1 MGKILLLCFVT
12 SSLFAQPDSVVL
24 QLAQSE
30 REFSKTALLKGIKS
44 AFLTFLDDQSVLF
57 RPYSVNGK
65 EHILAGPETP
75 GFLTWFPTVVEVSAS
90 GDFGYTTGPWEYR
103 KEKLT
108 DEPLSYGH
116 FVSVWKKNS
125 EGKWKVI
132 LDVGN
137 KYLKQNIREE
147 KLRINQLSQ
156 QQTNK
161 VTSANAERVGML
173 HTDSAFADV
182 AGKKGNSAAFR
193 EFASEDVRVYR
204 NGTFPTQGKK
214 NGLQLVQNEKA
225 QHYSFYA
232 GQISSS
238 GDLGFTYG
246 SAISAGSDTS
256 NYVRIWR
263 KESEWKVV
271 LDVMIPVSKP
281 K

>member
-1 MGKILLLCFVT
+1 MKTILLLCFVT
-12 SSLFAQPDSVVL
+12 SSLFAQPDSVAL

-30 REFSKTALLKGIKS
+30 REFSKTAVLKGITS
-44 AFLTFLDDQSVLF
+44 AFLTFLDDQSVMF
-57 RPYSVNGK
+57 RPHPVNGK
-65 EHILAGPETP
+65 EHTLAGPETP
-75 GFLTWFPTVVEVSAS
+75 GLLTWFPTVVEVSAS

-137 KYLKQNIREE
+137 KYLRQNKREE
-147 KLRINQLSQ
+147 KLRTKQLSQ
-156 QQTNK
+156 RQTNE
-161 VTSANAERVGML
+161 VISANAERVGML
-173 HTDSAFADV
+173 DTDNAFADV
-182 AGKKGNSAAFR
+182 AGKKGNSSAFQK
-193 EFASEDVRVYR
+193 FASEDVRVYR
-204 NGTFPTQGKK
+204 SGIFPTQGKK
-214 NGLQLVQNEKA
+214 NGLELVKNEKGLRCN
-225 QHYSFYA
+225 FYA
-232 GQISSS
+232 GQISGT

-246 SAISAGSDTS
+246 AAISTTSDTS
-256 NYVRIWR
+256 NYIRIWR
-263 KESEWKVV
+263 KENEWKVV

>member
-1 MGKILLLCFVT
+1 MGKILLLCFAA

-30 REFSKTALLKGIKS
+30 REFSKTAVLKGIKS
-44 AFLTFLDDQSVLF
+44 AFLTFLDEQSVLF

-75 GFLTWFPTVVEVSAS
+75 GLLTWFPSVVEVSAS

-116 FVSVWKKNS
+116 FVSVWKKDS

-137 KYLKQNIREE
+137 KYLKQNKREE
-147 KLRINQLSQ
+147 TLRTKNLSQ
-156 QQTNK
+156 RQTNK
-161 VTSANAERVGML
+161 VISANTERVGMFD
-173 HTDSAFADV
+173 TDSAFADV
-182 AGKKGNSAAFR
+182 ARNKGNSAAFQK
-193 EFASEDVRVYR
+193 FASEDVRLYR
-204 NGTFPTQGKK
+204 SGIFPTQGKK
-214 NGLQLVQNEKA
+214 NGLELVKNEKA
-225 QHYSFYA
+225 LRCYFYA
-232 GQISSS
+232 GQISGT

-246 SAISAGSDTS
+246 LAISATSDTS

-263 KESEWKVV
+263 KENEWKVV
-271 LDVMIPVSKP
+271 LDIMIPVSKP
-281 K
+281 R

>member
-1 MGKILLLCFVT
+1 MAKILLLCFIT
-12 SSLFAQPDSVVL
+12 SSLFAQPDSVAL

-30 REFSKTALLKGIKS
+30 REFSKTAVLKGIKS
-44 AFLTFLDDQSVLF
+44 AFLAFLDDQSVLF

-75 GFLTWFPTVVEVSAS
+75 GLLTWFPTFVEVSAS

-103 KEKLT
+103 KEKLI

-132 LDVGN
+132 LDAGN
-137 KYLKQNIREE
+137 KYLEQNKREE
-147 KLRINQLSQ
+147 TLRTKQLSQ
-156 QQTNK
+156 RQTNK
-161 VTSANAERVGML
+161 IIPANAERVGML
-173 HTDSAFADV
+173 DTDSAFADV
-182 AGKKGNSAAFR
+182 AGQKGNSAAFQK
-193 EFASEDVRVYR
+193 FTSEDVRVYR
-204 NGTFPTQGKK
+204 SGIFPTQGKK
-214 NGLQLVQNEKA
+214 NGIELVKNEEA
-225 QHYSFYA
+225 MRCDFYA
-232 GQISSS
+232 GQISGT

-246 SAISAGSDTS
+246 LVISAASDTS

-263 KESEWKVV
+263 KQNEWKLV
-271 LDVMIPVSKP
+271 LDLMIPVSKP